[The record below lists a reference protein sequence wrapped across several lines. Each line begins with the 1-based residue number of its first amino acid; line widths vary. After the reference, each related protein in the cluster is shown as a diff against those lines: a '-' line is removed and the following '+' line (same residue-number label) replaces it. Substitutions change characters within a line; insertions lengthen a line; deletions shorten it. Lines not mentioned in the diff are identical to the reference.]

1 MRGREFIFEL
11 VQLMYWKFHK
21 VNVRRGG
28 SYIDSPEW
36 IRTKKTTKNRPK
48 ISRTDDWKTFEKN
61 NPTIALNIM
70 YIRKKGTCP
79 AYISK
84 INSHC

>member
-1 MRGREFIFEL
+1 MRGREFIFES

-36 IRTKKTTKNRPK
+36 IKKKKAKKNRPK
-48 ISRTDDWKTFEKN
+48 ISRTDDGKRLRE
-61 NPTIALNIM
+61 I
-70 YIRKKGTCP
+70 IRQLLLIFCILGTCP
-79 AYISK
+79 AYVSK
-84 INSHC
+84 INLHC